1 MKQTVKIRC
10 KNNKKTVNVEIGSTL
25 YDIFSV
31 SGVEM
36 KHGPISA
43 EVNNK
48 VEGMHSRVYHNQD
61 VEFLDINSPSGRR
74 AYVRS
79 LFFVLCK
86 AVHEVYSDGHV
97 IIDIPVS
104 NGYYCNLQL
113 GRAVTLEDVTMLR
126 QKMQEIIDARMP
138 IRRHECPTEEAIEVF
153 GRNST
158 HSSKVKLLRSI
169 GSLYTVYYE
178 IDGYNDYY
186 YGTLLTNTSQIYLF
200 GLEKYYDGLLL
211 RIPSMENP
219 DELGAMVKQD
229 KMFEI
234 FQEHHRWQSIMGIST
249 VGDFN
254 EQVAL
259 GKATDI
265 INVSEALL

>member
-25 YDIFSV
+25 SDIFSI
-31 SGVEM
+31 SGLKM

-48 VEGMHSRVYHNQD
+48 VEGMHYRVYHNQD
-61 VEFLDINSPSGRR
+61 VEFLDITSSSGIR

-86 AVHEVYSDGHV
+86 AVHEVYPDSHV
-97 IIDIPVS
+97 VIDIPVS
-104 NGYYCNLQL
+104 NGYYCNLQI
-113 GRAVTLEDVTMLR
+113 GRAVTLEDVALLR
-126 QKMQEIIDARMP
+126 QKMQEIIAAKIP

-153 GRNST
+153 SRTST

-178 IDGYNDYY
+178 IPAISLRFGEILRRSATAHTVNEQSRRTGSDGASGQDVRDFPR
-186 YGTLLTNTSQIYLF
+186 TSSL
-200 GLEKYYDGLLL
+200 
-211 RIPSMENP
+211 
-219 DELGAMVKQD
+219 A
-229 KMFEI
+229 
-234 FQEHHRWQSIMGIST
+234 EHHGHLHCGRLQRASGIR
-249 VGDFN
+249 
-254 EQVAL
+254 
-259 GKATDI
+259 
-265 INVSEALL
+265 